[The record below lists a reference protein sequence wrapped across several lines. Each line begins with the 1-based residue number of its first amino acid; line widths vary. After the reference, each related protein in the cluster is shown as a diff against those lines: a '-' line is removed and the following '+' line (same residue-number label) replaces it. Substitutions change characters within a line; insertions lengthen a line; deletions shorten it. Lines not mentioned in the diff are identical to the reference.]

1 MRPSRRLGQGPGP
14 PEPESLHS
22 PAVDEASPAY
32 AMACRLPLKT
42 ICVSEPPHYGDS
54 EFLHLRRIRPREAP
68 SVCRLSPRPLGLKQ
82 AQNLGDLKQL
92 LKPLQH
98 LLQ

>member
-1 MRPSRRLGQGPGP
+1 VPSAATSPPGTDID
-14 PEPESLHS
+14 
-22 PAVDEASPAY
+22 PADY
-32 AMACRLPLKT
+32 CRIVETPNLY
-42 ICVSEPPHYGDS
+42 I
-54 EFLHLRRIRPREAP
+54 LRRIRPREATGAR
-68 SVCRLSPRPLGLKQ
+68 RLSPQPLGLKQ